1 MAGMLVEVGGSGTG
15 IRSVRQAD
23 ASPWS
28 PGEIISSPSSPF
40 ALPNHPVSTPICLKI
55 DVDTHDGMGYGVPRL
70 LDALK
75 RHRMR
80 ATFFL
85 SLGPDRSGKAMIQ
98 VLTNPRFL
106 LKMVGTGAPSLY
118 GWRTILS
125 GTVLPARPIATAFPD
140 VVKRL
145 EAEGHEAAVHAW
157 DHRSWQDELPR
168 FKAHRIRAHYDRA
181 CDAFHRL
188 TGHDPV
194 GVGAPAWMTTEN
206 SLAIQDGYPF
216 QYASDL
222 RGGPACRLLTRHGE
236 RRLAQFPGTGA
247 CLEELLPRG
256 IAGDEALGQALAREV
271 LAGQDVLRIATLHA
285 EVEGG
290 IFHGVLEH
298 LLPRL
303 REAGPNKTLAEAT
316 PGVMS
321 ALPLRRWRM
330 RQFPGRAFPVTTSAP
345 LL

>member
-1 MAGMLVEVGGSGTG
+1 MNS
-15 IRSVRQAD
+15 
-23 ASPWS
+23 
-28 PGEIISSPSSPF
+28 
-40 ALPNHPVSTPICLKI
+40 PICLKI
-55 DVDTHDGMGYGVPRL
+55 DVDTHDGMRVGVPRL
-70 LDALK
+70 LDALA

-98 VLTNPRFL
+98 VMTNPRFL
-106 LKMVGTGAPSLY
+106 MKMIGTGAPSLY

-140 VVKRL
+140 IVKRI

-168 FKAHRIRAHYDRA
+168 FKAHCIRAHYDRA
-181 CDAFHRL
+181 CSAFHRL

-216 QYASDL
+216 RYASDL

-236 RRLAQFPGTGA
+236 RRLPQFPGTGA

-256 IAGDEALGQALAREV
+256 ITGDQALADA
-271 LAGQDVLRIATLHA
+271 LADEIIAGRDVLRIGTLHA

-290 IFHGVLEH
+290 IFHGILDY

-303 REAGPNKTLAEAT
+303 REAGTNRTMAEAT
-316 PGVMS
+316 AELSTP
-321 ALPLRRWRM
+321 LPLRRWRM
-330 RQFPGRAFPVTTSAP
+330 QQLPGRAFPVTSSAP
-345 LL
+345 LRTMHS